1 MYFVQRKKIIVIKQ
15 FNFVRYFID
24 VSYIGTNYHGW
35 QIQENA
41 SSIQQILEKSL
52 SILLGPDI
60 KTLGSSRTD
69 TGVHA
74 LSQIVHFDSKKLL
87 DNNFIYKINS
97 ILPADISVNGFYKVK
112 EEANARFDAISRE
125 YIYKIHQNKNPFL
138 NNRSLFYK
146 GSINIHLMN
155 EACKVLVASSDF
167 QSFSKVKTEVDNF
180 KCVINYARFEKSN
193 DNFNFIISSNRFL
206 RGMVRCIVGTLLEVS
221 EKKISLEEFNKIVEN
236 KDRKGAGPSVLASG
250 LYLSKIEYPSNI
262 YI

>member
-1 MYFVQRKKIIVIKQ
+1 LYKEKKIIVIKQ
-15 FNFVRYFID
+15 FNFVRYFLD
-24 VSYIGTNYHGW
+24 LSYIGTNYHGW

-41 SSIQQILEKSL
+41 ISIQQILEKSL
-52 SILLGPDI
+52 STFLGEDI
-60 KTLGSSRTD
+60 KTLGSGRTD

-74 LSQIVHFDSKKLL
+74 LSQIVHFDSKKML

-97 ILPADISVNGFYKVK
+97 ILPADISVNRFNKVQG
-112 EEANARFDAISRE
+112 EANARFGAISRE

-146 GSINIHLMN
+146 ETINIRLLN

-167 QSFSKVKTEVDNF
+167 QSFSKVKTEVNNF

-193 DNFNFIISSNRFL
+193 DNFNFLISSNRFL
-206 RGMVRCIVGTLLEVS
+206 RGMVRCIVGTLLEVN
-221 EKKISLEEFNKIVEN
+221 EKKISLKEFNKIVEN

-250 LYLSKIEYPSNI
+250 LYLSKVEYPSSI

>member
-41 SSIQQILEKSL
+41 NSIQEILEKSL
-52 SILLGPDI
+52 STLLGQDI
-60 KTLGSSRTD
+60 KTLGSGRTD

-87 DNNFIYKINS
+87 DNNFLYKINS

-112 EEANARFDAISRE
+112 GEANARFDAISRE

-146 GSINIHLMN
+146 GNINIHLIN

-167 QSFSKVKTEVDNF
+167 QSFSKVKTEVNNF

-193 DNFNFIISSNRFL
+193 DNFNFLISSNRFL

-221 EKKISLEEFNKIVEN
+221 EKKISLKKFNKIVEN

-250 LYLSKIEYPSNI
+250 LYLSKVEYPSNI

>member
-1 MYFVQRKKIIVIKQ
+1 M
-15 FNFVRYFID
+15 
-24 VSYIGTNYHGW
+24 ST
-35 QIQENA
+35 
-41 SSIQQILEKSL
+41 
-52 SILLGPDI
+52 LLGPDI
-60 KTLGSSRTD
+60 KTLGSGRTD

-87 DNNFIYKINS
+87 DNNFLYKINS

-112 EEANARFDAISRE
+112 GEANARFDAISRE

-138 NNRSLFYK
+138 NNRSLYYK
-146 GSINIHLMN
+146 GNINIHLMN

-167 QSFSKVKTEVDNF
+167 QSFSKVKTEVNNF

-193 DNFNFIISSNRFL
+193 DNFNFLISSNRFL

-221 EKKISLEEFNKIVEN
+221 EKKISLKKFNKIVEN

-250 LYLSKIEYPSNI
+250 LYLSKVEYPSNI